1 MTFLPFDVLLLPFP
15 YSDKLSEQRRPT
27 LVLSRPEVAAATGLL
42 WVAMITTS
50 RRERFGD
57 ALIGDL
63 ASAGLPQASRR
74 RASKLASVEAER
86 VIRRL
91 GVLAEP
97 DRAVARDALRACAA
111 F

>member
-1 MTFLPFDVLLLPFP
+1 MTLQPFDVVLLPFP
-15 YSDKLSEQRRPT
+15 YSDKSAEQRRPT
-27 LVLSRPEVAAATGLL
+27 LVLSRPEMSAATGLL

-57 ALIGDL
+57 AVIGDL
-63 ASAGLPQASRR
+63 ASAGLPQASRL
-74 RASKLASVEAER
+74 RASKLASVEAEW

-91 GVLAEP
+91 GALAEP
-97 DRAVARDALRACAA
+97 DRASARLALQACAA